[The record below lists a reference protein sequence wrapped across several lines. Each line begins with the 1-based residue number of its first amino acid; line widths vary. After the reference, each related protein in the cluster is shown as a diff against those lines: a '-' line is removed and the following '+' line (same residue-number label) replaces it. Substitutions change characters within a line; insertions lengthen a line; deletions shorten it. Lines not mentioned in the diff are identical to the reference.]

1 MGHVL
6 DASIQDVLIRRKRMS
21 GYNTLWQPGT
31 DHAGIATQ
39 NKVERALAEEG
50 KRKED
55 IGRDAFIA
63 KTRERKEKYG
73 GIITTQ
79 QRKLGASLD
88 WERERF
94 TMDEGLSEA
103 VKKHFVD
110 LYNDGLIYQGEYMV
124 NRCPRCGTAL
134 ADDEVEMLDKE

>member
-55 IGRDAFIA
+55 IGREAFIA
-63 KTRERKEKYG
+63 KTRERKKKYG

>member
-1 MGHVL
+1 M
-6 DASIQDVLIRRKRMS
+6 
-21 GYNTLWQPGT
+21 
-31 DHAGIATQ
+31 
-39 NKVERALAEEG
+39 ERALAEEG

-55 IGRDAFIA
+55 IGREAFIA

-88 WERERF
+88 WEKERF

-103 VKKHFVD
+103 VREIFVK
-110 LYNDGLIYQGEYMV
+110 LYHDNLIYQGEYMV